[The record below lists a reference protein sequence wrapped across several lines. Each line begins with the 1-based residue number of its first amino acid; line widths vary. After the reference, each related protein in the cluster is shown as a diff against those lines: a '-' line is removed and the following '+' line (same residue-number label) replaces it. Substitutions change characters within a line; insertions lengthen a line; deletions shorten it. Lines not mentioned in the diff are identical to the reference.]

1 MNTGLISVFCV
12 HIIKKH
18 SPLLNSF
25 YQLQNTRLTL
35 FRHINSPLAVPTY
48 FAADLFLLM
57 DSFALYCSNINPHLI
72 FLLLSRKNFPTIL
85 KSGLLTLCIL
95 NSLVD
100 QRLNLFSHSLHIS
113 CTFFLLQ
120 FIPQEWL
127 L

>member
-1 MNTGLISVFCV
+1 MLSVFCV
-12 HIIKKH
+12 NLIKKH

-25 YQLQNTRLTL
+25 FQLQNTRLTL

-72 FLLLSRKNFPTIL
+72 FLLLSRKNFTTIFL

-100 QRLNLFSHSLHIS
+100 QRLNLISHSLHFS

-120 FIPQEWL
+120 ESLF
-127 L
+127 